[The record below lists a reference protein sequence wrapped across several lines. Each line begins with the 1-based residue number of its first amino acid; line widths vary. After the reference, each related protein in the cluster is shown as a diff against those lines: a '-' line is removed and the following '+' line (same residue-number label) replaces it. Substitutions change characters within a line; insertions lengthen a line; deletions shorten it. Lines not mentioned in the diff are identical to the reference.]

1 MQEKKEGFF
10 MCGNKILNDEISI
23 HAKMVYIV
31 LRRFAGN
38 TKECF
43 PSVSVI
49 AIRSSIKSATTVHK
63 ALNELIA
70 SGYIIK
76 TQQERFNGG
85 WRSNKYILLK

>member
-1 MQEKKEGFF
+1 MKEKKEGFF
-10 MCGNKILNDEISI
+10 MCDNKILNDEISI

-31 LRRFAGN
+31 LKRFAGN
-38 TKECF
+38 TNECF

-49 AIRSSIKSATTVHK
+49 AIHSSIKSATTVHK

-76 TQQERFNGG
+76 TQQARLNRGR
-85 WRSNKYILLK
+85 RSNKYVLLK